1 GSDRDGN
8 PNVTAGVTRETIRLQ
23 RRIALDVFLGELRAL
38 RRELSISDRQAPI
51 PQALYDDLAAEAEAW
66 KLDEGPLRTYRHEP
80 YRLKLTYMMARVEH
94 LLAALRHEGPDDGPN
109 DRRPGHAPPVYTGAR
124 FVEDLLL
131 LQRCLEASGFADLAD
146 AGQLG
151 RVLVLARTFG
161 FHMAALDIRQ
171 HSRVHEEA
179 VAALLRLAGVHADYA
194 ALDEPARLALLAAE
208 LSNPRPLLPRGA
220 VLP

>member
-1 GSDRDGN
+1 TRPTVEDEVEQGLYFMRNAIWETVPEIYRDLRRALRAYYGRVPDLPAIVRYRSWIGSDRDGN

-94 LLAALRHEGPDDGPN
+94 
-109 DRRPGHAPPVYTGAR
+109 
-124 FVEDLLL
+124 
-131 LQRCLEASGFADLAD
+131 
-146 AGQLG
+146 
-151 RVLVLARTFG
+151 
-161 FHMAALDIRQ
+161 
-171 HSRVHEEA
+171 
-179 VAALLRLAGVHADYA
+179 
-194 ALDEPARLALLAAE
+194 
-208 LSNPRPLLPRGA
+208 
-220 VLP
+220 